1 MYFYVFRNCI
11 SLFITRR
18 FISVFVSS
26 QQNTALPY
34 FCFCKIYFWTFTSMF
49 PIFTASQQQCKK
61 FLQNYFNKNFR
72 PFLTIHNS
80 DLMSNSRNTKLNL
93 QTILTNYFWSILYLF
108 PPPFFLPKLKPANRA
123 TLSFV
128 WMKTKDKKMG
138 D

>member
-11 SLFITRR
+11 SLFISRR

-49 PIFTASQQQCKK
+49 PVFTASQQQWKK
-61 FLQNYFNKNFR
+61 FFTKLLQKKFR
-72 PFLTIHNS
+72 PLLIIHNS
-80 DLMSNSRNTKLNL
+80 DPMSNSRNTKLNL

-128 WMKTKDKKMG
+128 WMKTKDKKIG